1 MYNRHVQPTSPT
13 NFSKHPSQLIPQ
25 PTSSIYIS
33 DQTSH
38 LEVTPIEPRFGSRF
52 FIVFGEAGDNNLKE
66 YKENQTTYTLPKKNE
81 KEAGDKS
88 HYERL
93 EM

>member
-1 MYNRHVQPTSPT
+1 LSPEKLETMYP
-13 NFSKHPSQLIPQ
+13 
-25 PTSSIYIS
+25 
-33 DQTSH
+33 
-38 LEVTPIEPRFGSRF
+38 
-52 FIVFGEAGDNNLKE
+52 KE

-93 EM
+93 EI